1 MPIMFDHAVKYHGKY
16 YAAGEPI
23 EEKPA
28 QEPAKADESADNA
41 KGEEMPE
48 VEGKPA
54 QKPARSRKKGDA

>member
-1 MPIMFDHAVKYHGKY
+1 MPIKFDHAVKYHGKY
-16 YAAGEPI
+16 YAAGELI

-28 QEPAKADESADNA
+28 QKPAEADESAEDA

-48 VEGKPA
+48 AEEKPA